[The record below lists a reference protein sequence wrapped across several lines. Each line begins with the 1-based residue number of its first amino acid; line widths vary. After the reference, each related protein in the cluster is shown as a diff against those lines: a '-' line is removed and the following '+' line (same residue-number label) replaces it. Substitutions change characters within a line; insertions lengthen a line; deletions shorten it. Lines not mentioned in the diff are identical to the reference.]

1 MKVITLNYPDSTPNS
16 RILDDL
22 TQLSRDS
29 VGPKGT
35 GATPAFDYDA
45 APLAG
50 LARQLN
56 ERGIKTTDNGT

>member
-22 TQLSRDS
+22 TLLSRDS
-29 VGPKGT
+29 VGPKGN

-45 APLAG
+45 PALAG
-50 LARQLN
+50 LASQLGQ
-56 ERGIKTTDNGT
+56 RGIKTTDNGT